1 MKTTIINLFLST
13 LILGLSTGCSTFSNS
28 QSRSL
33 ELDFSEVEEGID
45 IEQNPWEA
53 IQKVIELG
61 KNINN
66 ISEKIINQES
76 VEAISFKDLIEY
88 LPETPLGWTADKPQG
103 ETNSWASYSISQV
116 SQAYTRDSKQ
126 IKVSIF
132 DWAFNSALYTP
143 FLLSTEFSREST
155 EGYNKGIKIGDIP
168 GREEYSYAS
177 KQGSLNLLVNSR
189 FLIQID
195 GTNIEDLELRKWWQ
209 LMDYSSLSKIG
220 NKQSSNPNLR

>member
-1 MKTTIINLFLST
+1 MKTTMINLFLST
-13 LILGLSTGCSTFSNS
+13 FILGLSTGCSTFNNS
-28 QSRSL
+28 QLRSL
-33 ELDFSEVEEGID
+33 ELESSEVEEGIN
-45 IEQNPWEA
+45 IRQNPLEA

-66 ISEKIINQES
+66 ISEEIANQES
-76 VEAISFKDLIEY
+76 VEPTSFRDLIEY
-88 LPETPLGWTADKPQG
+88 LPEPPLGWTADKPKG
-103 ETNSWASYSISQV
+103 ETNSWGNYSISQV
-116 SQAYTRDSKQ
+116 SQAYTRDRKQ

-143 FLLSTEFSREST
+143 FSLSTEFSQEST
-155 EGYNKGIKIGDIP
+155 EGYNKGIKIGEIP
-168 GREEYSYAS
+168 GREEYTYSS

-195 GTNIEDLELRKWWQ
+195 GTNIEDIELRKWWQ

-220 NKQSSNPNLR
+220 NKQSSNLNLR